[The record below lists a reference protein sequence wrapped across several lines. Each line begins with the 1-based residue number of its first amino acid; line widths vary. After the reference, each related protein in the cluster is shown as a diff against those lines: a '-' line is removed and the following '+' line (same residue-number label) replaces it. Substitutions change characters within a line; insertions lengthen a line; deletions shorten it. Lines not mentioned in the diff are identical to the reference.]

1 MEVSNFEALA
11 ELEVSP
17 EQQVP
22 PPDDDFPHSVSDS
35 TTATAPS
42 EAGGNLPPEGE
53 GEDLFFEELATAEIE
68 DCTFVETQDALLQN
82 TVEKSLSDDED
93 ISTEMMEWEGGETDD
108 GELLENGFSDF
119 PSSESCS
126 EFDDEIAE
134 QEGREENS
142 AEQPLN
148 RSLEINS
155 KLCLSITGT
164 TTTTTTDSDWE
175 MLGEL
180 SDDPDT
186 HHHLHCSLVVKT
198 AVECEAP
205 ADPLSTPH
213 TATVPDISHEHSF
226 IADIDE
232 EDFHWD

>member
-1 MEVSNFEALA
+1 MEVSSFEALA

-17 EQQVP
+17 EQQAP
-22 PPDDDFPHSVSDS
+22 PPDDDLPHSASDS
-35 TTATAPS
+35 TTATALS
-42 EAGGNLPPEGE
+42 EAGGNSPPEGE

-68 DCTFVETQDALLQN
+68 DCTFVETQDQN
-82 TVEKSLSDDED
+82 TVEKFLSDDED
-93 ISTEMMEWEGGETDD
+93 ISTEMMEWEGEQIDD

-186 HHHLHCSLVVKT
+186 HHHPHCSLAVKT

-205 ADPLSTPH
+205 TDPLSTPH
-213 TATVPDISHEHSF
+213 TATATVPDISHEHSF
-226 IADIDE
+226 NADIDE